1 LFSQNGQGSS
11 NSEGSDIIRRK
22 SVGQLKDEENLIG
35 LGLFISMQIVKAYKG
50 QIDFLSFTEGPQKG
64 STFVFSFELEIN
76 FEK

>member
-22 SVGQLKDEENLIG
+22 SVGHLKDEENLIG